1 MFDLGWA
8 EMAIIMMIAL
18 IVIGPKDLPKVARTV
33 GRWVAKGRAL
43 AREFQNQLEDMAR
56 ETELDEVKREIERAG
71 RTDLKRTVAK
81 TIDPEGELDRAF
93 DPDDGKGKAKA
104 KTDKSEA
111 KGANGAPKSKS
122 AAARTAQAK
131 VAGRKAEPPAA
142 PPEAPPAEPAAAK
155 PNGAEREKAPAEPG

>member
-1 MFDLGWA
+1 MFDFGWA
-8 EMAIIMMIAL
+8 EMAVIMLIAL

-43 AREFQNQLEDMAR
+43 AREFQNQIEDMAR

-81 TIDPEGELDRAF
+81 TIDPEGDLDRAF
-93 DPDDGKGKAKA
+93 ETDDGKGKGKGKA
-104 KTDKSEA
+104 KTEA
-111 KGANGAPKSKS
+111 KGGNGAPKSKN
-122 AAARTAQAK
+122 ATARAAQAK

-142 PPEAPPAEPAAAK
+142 APEAPAAEPAAAK

>member
-1 MFDLGWA
+1 MFDLGWS
-8 EMAIIMMIAL
+8 EMAVIMLIAL

-43 AREFQNQLEDMAR
+43 AREFQSQLEDMAR

-81 TIDPEGELDRAF
+81 TLDPEGDLDRAF
-93 DPDDGKGKAKA
+93 DPDADKKKAK
-104 KTDKSEA
+104 
-111 KGANGAPKSKS
+111 GVNGSPKRGQ
-122 AAARTAQAK
+122 AAQAK
-131 VAGRKAEPPAA
+131 VVGGKAPAEEPAVERPG
-142 PPEAPPAEPAAAK
+142 EPAATR